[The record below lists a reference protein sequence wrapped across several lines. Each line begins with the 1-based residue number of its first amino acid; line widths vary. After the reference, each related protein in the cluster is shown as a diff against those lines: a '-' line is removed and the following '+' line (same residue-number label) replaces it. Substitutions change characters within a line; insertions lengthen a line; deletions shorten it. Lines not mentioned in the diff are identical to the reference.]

1 MGFQINTNI
10 GALKAYNAL
19 SSLNSKTQKAQL
31 RLATQKRINSVADDT
46 SGFNV
51 GKSLDQ
57 KVKLMQAAKGNV
69 GSAKDMLATAESQL
83 ISIKDMI
90 TQIKAKQADASNPAA
105 DKTAIAN
112 DIKAIGEEIANA
124 FSTTKFNNTSL
135 LVSSSGSGGGV
146 GLGFTFQTGAASNDT
161 LKVDYATS
169 TGGGNLTGTVAT
181 ELTTAGGLTV
191 TGVSTV
197 VREALDG
204 TDDAG
209 TVGIAEVTSSNISD
223 LSTNLN
229 LFETEID
236 KALGAIG
243 NSVQR
248 LDAKDDFLTSAI
260 ANSQASVS
268 RLFDADMAQEQ
279 LNATK
284 SSIGGQAATAMLAQL
299 NFAPQAVLQL
309 LG

>member
-19 SSLNSKTQKAQL
+19 SSLNAKTQKAQL

-57 KVKLMQAAKGNV
+57 KVKLMQSAQGNV

-90 TQIKAKQADASNPAA
+90 TQIKSKVADASNPAA
-105 DKTAIAN
+105 DKASIVN
-112 DIKAIGEEIANA
+112 DIKAIAEEISSA
-124 FSTTKFNNTSL
+124 FESTKFNDTAL
-135 LVSSSGSGGGV
+135 LVSAGGSAPS
-146 GLGFTFQTGAASNDT
+146 FAFQTGASSGDSLTVN
-161 LKVDYATS
+161 YATS
-169 TGGGNLTGTVAT
+169 TGGGDLAGTT
-181 ELTTAGGLTV
+181 TLTTAGANTV
-191 TGVSTV
+191 AGVSAIV
-197 VREALDG
+197 NNALG
-204 TDDAG
+204 TDAG
-209 TVGIAEVTSSNISD
+209 AGIGVAELTTSNISD
-223 LSTNLN
+223 LLTNLD
-229 LFETEID
+229 LFETEVD
-236 KALGAIG
+236 DSLGAIG
-243 NSVQR
+243 NFVQR

-268 RLFDADMAQEQ
+268 RLFDADMATEQ

>member
-19 SSLNSKTQKAQL
+19 AKLNSSAEKAQL

-51 GKSLDQ
+51 GKALEQ
-57 KVKLMQAAKGNV
+57 KVKLMQAAQGNV

-83 ISIKDMI
+83 ISIKDML
-90 TQIKAKQADASNPAA
+90 TQIKAKIADASNPAA

-112 DIKAIGEEIANA
+112 DIKSIGLEIDSAIA
-124 FSTTKFNNTSL
+124 STKFNETDLLMSGTS
-135 LVSSSGSGGGV
+135 GTGAT
-146 GLGFTFQTGAASNDT
+146 GFSFQTGAASTDV
-161 LKVDYATS
+161 LVVDYGQYI
-169 TGGGNLTGTVAT
+169 GGGDDTTTNGGTAT
-181 ELTTAGGLTV
+181 NVHASVKAGMDLILGAS
-191 TGVSTV
+191 ST
-197 VREALDG
+197 
-204 TDDAG
+204 
-209 TVGIAEVTSSNISD
+209 NISSID
-223 LSTNLN
+223 FA
-229 LFETEID
+229 LFESAID
-236 KALGAIG
+236 NALGSIG

-268 RLFDADMAQEQ
+268 RLFDADMALEQ

-284 SSIGGQAATAMLAQL
+284 ATIGGQAATAMLAQL
-299 NFAPQAVLQL
+299 NMGPQQVLQL

>member
-51 GKSLDQ
+51 GKALDQ
-57 KVKLMQAAKGNV
+57 KVKLMQSAQGNV
-69 GSAKDMLATAESQL
+69 GSAKDMLATTESQL

-90 TQIKAKQADASNPAA
+90 TQIKTKVADASNPAA
-105 DKTAIAN
+105 DKAAIVK
-112 DIKAIGEEIANA
+112 DIKAIGEEIASA
-124 FSTTKFNNTSL
+124 LETTKFNDTSL
-135 LVSSSGSGGGV
+135 LVSAGGSSPS
-146 GLGFTFQTGAASNDT
+146 FSFQTGAASGDKLT
-161 LKVDYATS
+161 IDAT
-169 TGGGNLTGTVAT
+169 TNLAGTTAM
-181 ELTTAGGLTV
+181 TTAGSNAV
-191 TGVSTV
+191 AGVAAV
-197 VREALDG
+197 VNNAVGSVDGGIGNLDA
-204 TDDAG
+204 TAA
-209 TVGIAEVTSSNISD
+209 VGAATAVDT
-223 LSTNLN
+223 LLTNLD
-229 LFETEID
+229 LFETQVD
-236 KALGAIG
+236 SSLGAVG
-243 NSVQR
+243 NFVQR

-268 RLFDADMAQEQ
+268 RLFDADMAMEQ

-284 SSIGGQAATAMLAQL
+284 SSIGGQAATSMLAQL

>member
-19 SSLNSKTQKAQL
+19 ASLNSKAEKAQL

-90 TQIKAKQADASNPAA
+90 TSIRAKIADASNPAA

-112 DIKAIGEEIANA
+112 DIKAIGLEIDSAIT
-124 FSTTKFNNTSL
+124 TTKFNNTSL
-135 LVSSSGSGGGV
+135 LMSGASGTGA
-146 GLGFTFQTGAASNDT
+146 GFTFQTGAASTDT
-161 LKVDYATS
+161 LVVDYGQYLGGSDDTS
-169 TGGGNLTGTVAT
+169 TNGGSAT
-181 ELTTAGGLTV
+181 NVHLDV
-191 TGVSTV
+191 KN
-197 VREALDG
+197 ALDRILGVASG
-204 TDDAG
+204 TISALNTNNDLDD
-209 TVGIAEVTSSNISD
+209 
-223 LSTNLN
+223 
-229 LFETEID
+229 FESKID
-236 KALGAIG
+236 NALGSIG

-248 LDAKDDFLTSAI
+248 LNAKDDFLTSAI

-268 RLFDADMAQEQ
+268 RLFDADMAMEQ

-284 SSIGGQAATAMLAQL
+284 ASIGGQAATAMVAQL
-299 NFAPQAVLQL
+299 NMAPQAVLQL
-309 LG
+309 MQ

>member
-19 SSLNSKTQKAQL
+19 AKLNSKAEKSQI

-57 KVKLMQAAKGNV
+57 KVKLMQAAQGNV

-90 TQIKAKQADASNPAA
+90 TQIKAKLADASNPAA
-105 DKTAIAN
+105 DKAAIAN
-112 DIKAIGEEIANA
+112 DIKSIGLEIDSAIA
-124 FSTTKFNNTSL
+124 TTKFNNTNL
-135 LVSSSGSGGGV
+135 LMSGTSGTGAS
-146 GLGFTFQTGAASNDT
+146 GFSFQTGAASTDK
-161 LKVDYATS
+161 LVVDYGKYLGGDVDVDG
-169 TGGGNLTGTVAT
+169 TGGTAKDVHADVRTSLNLILGVTESTISDINSTANT
-181 ELTTAGGLTV
+181 EL
-191 TGVSTV
+191 
-197 VREALDG
+197 
-204 TDDAG
+204 DD
-209 TVGIAEVTSSNISD
+209 
-223 LSTNLN
+223 
-229 LFETEID
+229 FESAID
-236 KALGAIG
+236 NALGSIG

-268 RLFDADMAQEQ
+268 RLFDADMALEQ

-284 SSIGGQAATAMLAQL
+284 ASIGGQAATAMLAQL
-299 NFAPQAVLQL
+299 NMSPQQVLQL

>member
-19 SSLNSKTQKAQL
+19 ASLNSKSEKAQL

-57 KVKLMQAAKGNV
+57 KVKLMQSAQGNV

-83 ISIKDMI
+83 IAIKDMI
-90 TQIKAKQADASNPAA
+90 TQIRAKVADASNPAA
-105 DKTAIAN
+105 DKTAIVN
-112 DIKAIGEEIANA
+112 DIKAIGEEIASA
-124 FSTTKFNNTSL
+124 FETTKFNNTSL
-135 LVSSSGSGGGV
+135 LVSAGGSAPS
-146 GLGFTFQTGAASNDT
+146 FSFQTGAASTDT
-161 LKVDYATS
+161 LTVNYATS
-169 TGGGNLTGTVAT
+169 SGGGDLSGTTSLVTAGSNTVAGVSDKVNNALGT
-181 ELTTAGGLTV
+181 DAGAGIGIAELTT
-191 TGVSTV
+191 
-197 VREALDG
+197 
-204 TDDAG
+204 
-209 TVGIAEVTSSNISD
+209 SNIGD
-223 LSTNLN
+223 LLTNLG
-229 LFETEID
+229 LMETEVD
-236 KALGAIG
+236 GSLGSIG

-268 RLFDADMAQEQ
+268 RLFDADMALEQ

-284 SSIGGQAATAMLAQL
+284 ASIGGQAATAMLAQL
-299 NFAPQAVLQL
+299 NMGPQAVLQL

>member
-57 KVKLMQAAKGNV
+57 KVKLMQSAQGNV

-90 TQIKAKQADASNPAA
+90 TQIKAKVADASNPAA
-105 DKTAIAN
+105 DKAAIVN
-112 DIKAIGEEIANA
+112 DIKAIGEEIASA
-124 FSTTKFNNTSL
+124 FETTKFNDTSL
-135 LVSSSGSGGGV
+135 LVSAGGAAPS
-146 GLGFTFQTGAASNDT
+146 FSFQTGAASGDT
-161 LKVDYATS
+161 LTVNYAVS
-169 TGGGNLTGTVAT
+169 AGGGDLSGTT
-181 ELTTAGGLTV
+181 SLTTAGSNAV
-191 TGVSTV
+191 AGVSAV
-197 VREALDG
+197 VNNALG
-204 TDDAG
+204 TDSGGDI
-209 TVGIAEVTSSNISD
+209 GIAELTTSNISS
-223 LSTNLN
+223 LLTNLD
-229 LFETEID
+229 LFETEVD
-236 KALGAIG
+236 DALGAIG
-243 NSVQR
+243 NFVQR

-268 RLFDADMAQEQ
+268 RLFDADMALEQ

-284 SSIGGQAATAMLAQL
+284 SSIGGQAATSMLAQL

>member
-19 SSLNSKTQKAQL
+19 ASLNSKSEKAQL

-51 GKSLDQ
+51 GKSLEQ
-57 KVKLMQAAKGNV
+57 KVKLMQSAQGNV

-83 ISIKDMI
+83 ISIKDML
-90 TQIKAKQADASNPAA
+90 TQIKSKIADASNPAA
-105 DKTAIAN
+105 DKASIVN
-112 DIKAIGEEIANA
+112 DIKAIGEEIASA
-124 FSTTKFNNTSL
+124 FETTKFNDTSL
-135 LVSSSGSGGGV
+135 LVSASGSAPS
-146 GLGFTFQTGAASNDT
+146 FSFQTGAASSDT
-161 LKVDYATS
+161 LTINYATS
-169 TGGGNLTGTVAT
+169 TGGGDLSGTAT
-181 ELTTAGGLTV
+181 LTTAGSNAV
-191 TGVSTV
+191 AGVSV
-197 VREALDG
+197 KVNDALG
-204 TDDAG
+204 TAG
-209 TVGIAEVTSSNISD
+209 TNVGIADLTTSNISD
-223 LSTNLN
+223 LLTNLE
-229 LFETEID
+229 LLETEVD
-236 KALGAIG
+236 DALGSIG

-268 RLFDADMAQEQ
+268 RLFDADMATEQ

-299 NFAPQAVLQL
+299 NMAPQAVLQL

>member
-19 SSLNSKTQKAQL
+19 ADLNAKAEKAQL

-57 KVKLMQAAKGNV
+57 KVQLMQAAKGNV

-83 ISIKDMI
+83 ISIKDML
-90 TQIKAKQADASNPAA
+90 TQIRAKIADASNPAA

-112 DIKAIGEEIANA
+112 DIKAIGLEIDSAI
-124 FSTTKFNNTSL
+124 STTKFNDTSL
-135 LVSSSGSGGGV
+135 LMSGASGTGS
-146 GLGFTFQTGAASNDT
+146 GFTFQTGAASTDT
-161 LKVDYATS
+161 LKVNYGQYI
-169 TGGGNLTGTVAT
+169 GGAATVA
-181 ELTTAGGLTV
+181 GGSATNVHADVATDLGAVIAV
-191 TGVSTV
+191 TDAASIS
-197 VREALDG
+197 ALDI
-204 TDDAG
+204 DD
-209 TVGIAEVTSSNISD
+209 
-223 LSTNLN
+223 
-229 LFETEID
+229 FESAID
-236 KALGAIG
+236 NALGSIG

-248 LDAKDDFLTSAI
+248 LNAKDDFLTSAI

-268 RLFDADMAQEQ
+268 RLFDADMAMEQ

-284 SSIGGQAATAMLAQL
+284 AAIGGQAATAMLAQL
-299 NFAPQAVLQL
+299 NMSPQQVLQL
-309 LG
+309 LNS

>member
-1 MGFQINTNI
+1 MGFQIHTNI

-19 SSLNSKTQKAQL
+19 SSLNSRTQKAQL

-57 KVKLMQAAKGNV
+57 KVKLMQAAQGNV

-83 ISIKDMI
+83 ISIKDML
-90 TQIKAKQADASNPAA
+90 TQIRAKKADASNPAA

-112 DIKAIGEEIANA
+112 DIKSIALEIDSAI
-124 FSTTKFNNTSL
+124 STTKFNNTNL
-135 LVSSSGSGGGV
+135 LMSGASGTGGSG
-146 GLGFTFQTGAASNDT
+146 FSFQTGASSTDT
-161 LKVDYATS
+161 LAVNYGEHIGGSGSVTGGNATNVHADIATDLSAAIAVTS
-169 TGGGNLTGTVAT
+169 TTIGSLDINDM
-181 ELTTAGGLTV
+181 ETAV
-191 TGVSTV
+191 
-197 VREALDG
+197 
-204 TDDAG
+204 DDA
-209 TVGIAEVTSSNISD
+209 
-223 LSTNLN
+223 
-229 LFETEID
+229 
-236 KALGAIG
+236 LGSIG
-243 NSVQR
+243 NYVQR

-299 NFAPQAVLQL
+299 NMAPQAVLQL
-309 LG
+309 LR

>member
-19 SSLNSKTQKAQL
+19 SSLNAQTQKAQL

-57 KVKLMQAAKGNV
+57 KVKLMQSAQGNV
-69 GSAKDMLATAESQL
+69 GSAKDMLATSESQL

-90 TQIKAKQADASNPAA
+90 TQIKSKVADASNPAA
-105 DKTAIAN
+105 DKASIVN
-112 DIKAIGEEIANA
+112 DIKAIGEEIASA
-124 FSTTKFNNTSL
+124 FETTKFNDTSL
-135 LVSSSGSGGGV
+135 LVSASGSAPS
-146 GLGFTFQTGAASNDT
+146 FSFQTGAASTDT
-161 LKVDYATS
+161 LTVNFAVS
-169 TGGGNLTGTVAT
+169 AGGGDLSGTT
-181 ELTTAGGLTV
+181 SLTTAGSNTV
-191 TGVSTV
+191 AGVSDV
-197 VREALDG
+197 VNNALG
-204 TDDAG
+204 TDSGSDI
-209 TVGIAEVTSSNISD
+209 GIAELTTSNISD
-223 LSTNLN
+223 LLTNLD
-229 LFETEID
+229 LFETEVD
-236 KALGAIG
+236 DALGAIG
-243 NSVQR
+243 NFVQR

-268 RLFDADMAQEQ
+268 RLFDADMAAEQ

>member
-19 SSLNSKTQKAQL
+19 ADLNEKSEKAQL

-57 KVKLMQAAKGNV
+57 KVQLMQAAKGNV

-90 TQIKAKQADASNPAA
+90 TQIRAKIADASNPAA

-112 DIKAIGEEIANA
+112 DIKSIGLEIDSAI
-124 FSTTKFNNTSL
+124 STTKFNNTNL
-135 LVSSSGSGGGV
+135 LMSGASGTGG
-146 GLGFTFQTGAASNDT
+146 GFTFQTGAESTDI
-161 LKVDYATS
+161 LKVDYGKYIGGSSAVAGGNSTNVHTDVATDLGAVIAVTS
-169 TGGGNLTGTVAT
+169 TTISNLDLDDF
-181 ELTTAGGLTV
+181 E
-191 TGVSTV
+191 S
-197 VREALDG
+197 ALD
-204 TDDAG
+204 
-209 TVGIAEVTSSNISD
+209 N
-223 LSTNLN
+223 
-229 LFETEID
+229 
-236 KALGAIG
+236 ALGSIG

-268 RLFDADMAQEQ
+268 RLFDADMAMEQ

-284 SSIGGQAATAMLAQL
+284 ATIGGQAATSMLAQL
-299 NFAPQAVLQL
+299 NMAPQAVLQL
-309 LG
+309 LNN

>member
-10 GALKAYNAL
+10 GALRAYNAL
-19 SSLNSKTQKAQL
+19 ATLNSQTEKAQL

-57 KVKLMQAAKGNV
+57 KVKLMQSAQGNV

-83 ISIKDMI
+83 ISIKDML
-90 TQIKAKQADASNPAA
+90 TQIKSKIADASNPAA
-105 DKTAIAN
+105 DKESIVN
-112 DIKAIGEEIANA
+112 DIKAIGEEIASA
-124 FSTTKFNNTSL
+124 FETTKFNDTSL
-135 LVSSSGSGGGV
+135 LVSAGGSAPS
-146 GLGFTFQTGAASNDT
+146 FSFQTGAASGDT
-161 LKVDYATS
+161 LTVNYATS
-169 TGGGNLTGTVAT
+169 TGGGDLSGTAT
-181 ELTTAGGLTV
+181 LTTDGSNSV
-191 TGVSTV
+191 TGVSV
-197 VREALDG
+197 AVNDALG
-204 TDDAG
+204 TAG
-209 TVGIAEVTSSNISD
+209 TNVGIADLTTSNISS
-223 LSTNLN
+223 LLTNLE
-229 LFETEID
+229 LLETEVD
-236 KALGAIG
+236 EALGSIG

-284 SSIGGQAATAMLAQL
+284 ATIGANAATSMLAQL
-299 NFAPQAVLQL
+299 NMAPQAVLQL

>member
-57 KVKLMQAAKGNV
+57 KVKLMQAAQGNV

-83 ISIKDMI
+83 ISIKDML
-90 TQIKAKQADASNPAA
+90 TQIRAKKADASNPAA
-105 DKTAIAN
+105 DAAAIAK
-112 DIKAIGEEIANA
+112 DIKSIALEIDSAIA
-124 FSTTKFNNTSL
+124 TTKFNDTNLLMSGTSGTGA
-135 LVSSSGSGGGV
+135 SG
-146 GLGFTFQTGAASNDT
+146 FAFQTGAASTDKLTVN
-161 LKVDYATS
+161 YGEFI
-169 TGGGNLTGTVAT
+169 GGAGTVAGGSAT
-181 ELTTAGGLTV
+181 NVHADVATDLGAAIAVTAGGTQSLDAAAIA
-191 TGVSTV
+191 
-197 VREALDG
+197 ALDI
-204 TDDAG
+204 D
-209 TVGIAEVTSSNISD
+209 S
-223 LSTNLN
+223 
-229 LFETEID
+229 FETAVD
-236 KALGAIG
+236 NALGSIG
-243 NSVQR
+243 NYTQR

-268 RLFDADMAQEQ
+268 RLFDADMATEQ

>member
-19 SSLNSKTQKAQL
+19 SSLNAKTQKAQL

-57 KVKLMQAAKGNV
+57 KVKLMQAAQGNV

-83 ISIKDMI
+83 ISIKDML
-90 TQIKAKQADASNPAA
+90 TQIRSKQADASNPAA
-105 DKTAIAN
+105 DKASIAN
-112 DIKAIGEEIANA
+112 DIKSIALEIDSAIA
-124 FSTTKFNNTSL
+124 TTKFNDTNL
-135 LVSSSGSGGGV
+135 LMSGSTGTGT
-146 GLGFTFQTGAASNDT
+146 GFSFQTGASSSDT
-161 LKVDYATS
+161 LNVNYGEFI
-169 TGGGNLTGTVAT
+169 GG
-181 ELTTAGGLTV
+181 AGTV
-191 TGVSTV
+191 TGGSATLVH
-197 VREALDG
+197 ADIA
-204 TDDAG
+204 TDLSAA
-209 TVGIAEVTSSNISD
+209 IAVTSSSISTLD
-223 LSTNLN
+223 IDS
-229 LFETEID
+229 FETAVD
-236 KALGAIG
+236 NALGAIG
-243 NSVQR
+243 NYTQR

-268 RLFDADMAQEQ
+268 RLFDADMATEQ

>member
-10 GALKAYNAL
+10 GALKAYNSLAK
-19 SSLNSKTQKAQL
+19 LNSMSQKSQL

-57 KVKLMQAAKGNV
+57 KVKLMQAAQGNV

-83 ISIKDMI
+83 IAIKDML

-105 DKTAIAN
+105 DKSAIAN
-112 DIKAIGEEIANA
+112 DIKSIALEIDSA
-124 FSTTKFNNTSL
+124 FSSTKFNETSL
-135 LVSSSGSGGGV
+135 LMTGSSESSTA
-146 GLGFTFQTGAASNDT
+146 FSFQTGAESTDT
-161 LKVDYATS
+161 LSVDFRSGLAGATTVANGSTNTKLNSTIAGELDNILSVSATS
-169 TGGGNLTGTVAT
+169 SAIT
-181 ELTTAGGLTV
+181 GLTF
-191 TGVSTV
+191 
-197 VREALDG
+197 
-204 TDDAG
+204 
-209 TVGIAEVTSSNISD
+209 SNLESAVD
-223 LSTNLN
+223 S
-229 LFETEID
+229 
-236 KALGAIG
+236 ALGKIG

-268 RLFDADMAQEQ
+268 RLFDADMALEQ

-284 SSIGGQAATAMLAQL
+284 ATIGGQAATAMLSQL
-299 NFAPQAVLQL
+299 NMAPQAVLQL
-309 LG
+309 MQ

>member
-19 SSLNSKTQKAQL
+19 ADLNSKTEKAQL

-57 KVKLMQAAKGNV
+57 KVQLMQAAKGNV

-83 ISIKDMI
+83 ISIKDML
-90 TQIKAKQADASNPAA
+90 TQIKAKIADASNPAA

-112 DIKAIGEEIANA
+112 DIKSIGLEIDSAIA
-124 FSTTKFNNTSL
+124 STKFNETDL
-135 LVSSSGSGGGV
+135 LMSGASGTGAT
-146 GLGFTFQTGAASNDT
+146 GFTFQTGAASTDV
-161 LKVDYATS
+161 LVVDYGQYI
-169 TGGGNLTGTVAT
+169 GGGSTIDTALGGTADNVHLSVKTG
-181 ELTTAGGLTV
+181 
-191 TGVSTV
+191 
-197 VREALDG
+197 LDLILG
-204 TDDAG
+204 A
-209 TVGIAEVTSSNISD
+209 S
-223 LSTNLN
+223 STNIGSIDFSS
-229 LFETEID
+229 FETAID
-236 KALGAIG
+236 NALGSIG

-268 RLFDADMAQEQ
+268 RLFDADMALEQ

-284 SSIGGQAATAMLAQL
+284 ATIGGQAATAMLAQL
-299 NFAPQAVLQL
+299 NMSPQQVLQL
-309 LG
+309 LNS

>member
-1 MGFQINTNI
+1 MGFQIATNI

-19 SSLNSKTQKAQL
+19 SSLNAKTQKAQL

-57 KVKLMQAAKGNV
+57 KVKLMQSAQGNV

-90 TQIKAKQADASNPAA
+90 TSIKAKVADASNPAA
-105 DKTAIAN
+105 DKSAIVN
-112 DIKAIGEEIANA
+112 DIKAIGEEIASA
-124 FSTTKFNNTSL
+124 FETTKFNNTSL
-135 LVSSSGSGGGV
+135 LVSAGGSAPS
-146 GLGFTFQTGAASNDT
+146 FEFQTGASSSDT
-161 LKVDYATS
+161 LTINYATS
-169 TGGGNLTGTVAT
+169 SGGGDLSGTT
-181 ELTTAGGLTV
+181 TLTTAGSNTV
-191 TGVSTV
+191 AGVSDV
-197 VREALDG
+197 VSNALG
-204 TDDAG
+204 TDSG
-209 TVGIAEVTSSNISD
+209 SNIGIAELTTSNISD
-223 LSTNLN
+223 LLTNMD
-229 LFETEID
+229 LFETEVD
-236 KALGAIG
+236 DALGAIG
-243 NSVQR
+243 NFTQR

-268 RLFDADMAQEQ
+268 RLFDADMAMEQ

-284 SSIGGQAATAMLAQL
+284 SSIGSQAATAMLAQL

>member
-19 SSLNSKTQKAQL
+19 SSLNSQTQKAQL
-31 RLATQKRINSVADDT
+31 RLATQKRINHVADDT

-57 KVKLMQAAKGNV
+57 KVKLMQAAQFNV

-90 TQIKAKQADASNPAA
+90 TQIKAKVADASNPAA
-105 DKTAIAN
+105 DKTSIVN
-112 DIKAIGEEIANA
+112 DIKAIGEEIASA
-124 FSTTKFNNTSL
+124 METTKFNDTSL
-135 LVSSSGSGGGV
+135 LVSASGAAPS
-146 GLGFTFQTGAASNDT
+146 FSFQTGAASSDT
-161 LKVDYATS
+161 LTVNYATS
-169 TGGGNLTGTVAT
+169 SGGGDLSGTTSMSTAGSNTVA
-181 ELTTAGGLTV
+181 
-191 TGVSTV
+191 GVSSV
-197 VREALDG
+197 VNNAVGSVDGGIGNLDASVASG
-204 TDDAG
+204 AATAIDQLL
-209 TVGIAEVTSSNISD
+209 TNID
-223 LSTNLN
+223 
-229 LFETEID
+229 LFETEVD
-236 KALGAIG
+236 DALGAIG

-248 LDAKDDFLTSAI
+248 LDSKDDFLTSAI

-268 RLFDADMAQEQ
+268 RLFDADMALEQ

-284 SSIGGQAATAMLAQL
+284 ASIGGQASTAMLAQL
-299 NFAPQAVLQL
+299 NMSPQAVLQL

>member
-51 GKSLDQ
+51 GKALDQ
-57 KVKLMQAAKGNV
+57 KVKLMQAAQGNV

-83 ISIKDMI
+83 ISIKDML
-90 TQIKAKQADASNPAA
+90 TQIRSKVADASNPAA
-105 DKTAIAN
+105 DKSAIAN
-112 DIKAIGEEIANA
+112 DIKSIGLEIDSTIA
-124 FSTTKFNNTSL
+124 TTKFNDTNL
-135 LVSSSGSGGGV
+135 LMSGSTGTGT
-146 GLGFTFQTGAASNDT
+146 GFAFQTGAASTDT
-161 LKVDYATS
+161 LNVNYGS
-169 TGGGNLTGTVAT
+169 FIGGAGTVA
-181 ELTTAGGLTV
+181 GGSATNV
-191 TGVSTV
+191 H
-197 VREALDG
+197 
-204 TDDAG
+204 
-209 TVGIAEVTSSNISD
+209 AEVATD
-223 LSTNLN
+223 
-229 LFETEID
+229 
-236 KALGAIG
+236 LGAIIGVASGTIAALDIDDFETAVDNALGSIG
-243 NSVQR
+243 NYVQR
-248 LDAKDDFLTSAI
+248 LDAKDDSLTSAI

-279 LNATK
+279 LNATR

>member
-19 SSLNSKTQKAQL
+19 ASLNSKSEKAQL

-57 KVKLMQAAKGNV
+57 KVKLMQAAQGNV

-83 ISIKDMI
+83 IAIKDMI
-90 TQIKAKQADASNPAA
+90 TSIRAKIADASNPAA
-105 DKTAIAN
+105 NKTAIAS
-112 DIKAIGEEIANA
+112 DIKAIGLEIDSAIA
-124 FSTTKFNNTSL
+124 TTKFNNTSL
-135 LVSSSGSGGGV
+135 LMSGASGTGGS
-146 GLGFTFQTGAASNDT
+146 GFTFQTGAASTDT
-161 LKVDYATS
+161 LVVDYGKYLGGAADTS
-169 TGGGNLTGTVAT
+169 TNGGSAT
-181 ELTTAGGLTV
+181 NV
-191 TGVSTV
+191 HVDVKNS
-197 VREALDG
+197 LDRILG
-204 TDDAG
+204 
-209 TVGIAEVTSSNISD
+209 VTSGTISALNTNDD
-223 LSTNLN
+223 LDD
-229 LFETEID
+229 FESKID
-236 KALGAIG
+236 NALGSIG

-268 RLFDADMAQEQ
+268 RLFDADMALEQ

-284 SSIGGQAATAMLAQL
+284 ASIGGQAATAMLAQL
-299 NFAPQAVLQL
+299 NMGPQAVLQL

>member
-1 MGFQINTNI
+1 MSFQINTNI

-57 KVKLMQAAKGNV
+57 KVKLMQAAQGNV

-83 ISIKDMI
+83 IGIKDML

-105 DKTAIAN
+105 DKTSISN
-112 DIKAIGEEIANA
+112 DIKSIALEIDSA
-124 FSTTKFNNTSL
+124 FATTKFNDTNL
-135 LVSSSGSGGGV
+135 LMTGASESSTAFS
-146 GLGFTFQTGAASNDT
+146 FQTGADSDDT
-161 LKVDYATS
+161 LSVDFRSGLAGDT
-169 TGGGNLTGTVAT
+169 TVANGSGST
-181 ELTTAGGLTV
+181 KLGATIAAELDNILNVGTTSSAITGLSFSNLETAV
-191 TGVSTV
+191 
-197 VREALDG
+197 
-204 TDDAG
+204 DDA
-209 TVGIAEVTSSNISD
+209 
-223 LSTNLN
+223 
-229 LFETEID
+229 
-236 KALGAIG
+236 LGKIG

-248 LDAKDDFLTSAI
+248 LDSKDDFLTSAI

-268 RLFDADMAQEQ
+268 RLFDADMALEQ

-284 SSIGGQAATAMLAQL
+284 ASMGAQASTAMLAQM
-299 NFAPQAVLQL
+299 NMAPQAVLQL